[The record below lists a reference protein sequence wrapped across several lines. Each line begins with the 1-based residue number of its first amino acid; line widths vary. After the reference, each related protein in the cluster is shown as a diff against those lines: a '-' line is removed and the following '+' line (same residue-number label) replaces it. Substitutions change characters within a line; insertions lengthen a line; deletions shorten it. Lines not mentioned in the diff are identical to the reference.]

1 MSGPPQSDFTLEEI
15 IERAGKEGIAGTV
28 RTSFNTALPTAHPIP
43 AAIEYFSRRPRGD
56 AASSAG
62 ATHVT
67 QRGKG
72 PKLLPTRR
80 IYRTATACSSLG
92 IVTGVL
98 LPLSQPKVNDPLLS
112 PVPGS
117 SCGLTR
123 TQMSTCRG
131 SVKAGTKQGDRRK
144 K

>member
-1 MSGPPQSDFTLEEI
+1 MPEKKELQGRFAHRSTLRCQPPTQARPLSNTFRDGP
-15 IERAGKEGIAGTV
+15 
-28 RTSFNTALPTAHPIP
+28 
-43 AAIEYFSRRPRGD
+43 
-56 AASSAG
+56 G

-80 IYRTATACSSLG
+80 IYRTATARSSLG